1 MNNLRFLRH
10 KMEGRAFVLEACFL
24 PPVPTPL
31 PALPFM
37 AGPARPRPS
46 RQRRDSLAE
55 RLTPRAFSRSTG
67 EKPESARPGEGGED
81 LGTHRDGHPPARPAV
96 DSQHHV

>member
-1 MNNLRFLRH
+1 MQTYFYFFILFIASQKDTVQMNNLRFLRH

-37 AGPARPRPS
+37 AGLARPRPS

-55 RLTPRAFSRSTG
+55 CLTCVHLRG
-67 EKPESARPGEGGED
+67 
-81 LGTHRDGHPPARPAV
+81 
-96 DSQHHV
+96 